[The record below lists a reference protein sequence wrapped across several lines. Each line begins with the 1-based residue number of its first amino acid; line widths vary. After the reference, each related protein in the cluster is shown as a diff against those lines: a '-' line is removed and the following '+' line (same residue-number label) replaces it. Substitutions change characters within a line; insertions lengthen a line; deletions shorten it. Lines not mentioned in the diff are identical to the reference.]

1 MNYLRC
7 SETLECK
14 AKYQPGRS
22 STTEPRRKRANN
34 EEDLQDELDKLR
46 IELSNSK
53 SQQKFL
59 ENQLLKEKKDGGL
72 YKPIVERKG

>member
-1 MNYLRC
+1 
-7 SETLECK
+7 
-14 AKYQPGRS
+14 
-22 STTEPRRKRANN
+22 
-34 EEDLQDELDKLR
+34 LQDELDKLR